1 VTIMSVT
8 IGMQIRVLGMHRE
21 WMNIAIISVFS
32 GGGLGVFRAI
42 LLH

>member
-21 WMNIAIISVFS
+21 WMNIVIISGFS
-32 GGGLGVFRAI
+32 GGLGVFRAI